1 MSTIASILSE
11 LLRSYLWNNPEALD
25 RSKLES
31 LTDNQWLE
39 LHQFALRQ
47 GVCAI
52 VLDAITEAKIALPRP
67 IKMRFISS
75 TDKIEKKYFNK
86 IKIAQKLNEIYSEHD
101 IKMMILKGIGLAKL
115 YPVPHHRPCSDIDI
129 WLFGK
134 QIEGD
139 KILSEKYNISI
150 SQAHHHHTV
159 FHING
164 EMVENHYDFI
174 EQHSRSSKAAIE
186 KHLKELSKH
195 DQHYSVNI
203 DGTDFYIPAPNLN
216 IFFLIMHSGAHF
228 AAEHISIRHLID
240 WALFLKHYSSDVD
253 WELFL
258 KSADKFGFRPF
269 LECLNSVC
277 ISLIGMPESLAVC
290 KMDNNET
297 VAKAIEDVILYKH
310 KRIPENFI
318 SGWIFR
324 IKRRFAN
331 SWKQKMVFSDSQ
343 FTAFCRS
350 FLTHIIHP
358 NMWRTSNNSH

>member
-1 MSTIASILSE
+1 MTIIASILSD
-11 LLRSYLWNNPEALD
+11 LLRSYLWNNPEDLD
-25 RSKLES
+25 HSKLES
-31 LTDNQWLE
+31 LSTEQWLE
-39 LHQFALRQ
+39 LHQLSLRQ

-52 VLDAITEAKIALPRP
+52 VLDAIMEAKIDIPRP

-75 TDKIEKKYFNK
+75 TDKIEKKYYK
-86 IKIAQKLNEIYSEHD
+86 KVKIAQKLKEIYSEHN
-101 IKMMILKGIGLAKL
+101 IKMMILKGIGLAQL

-139 KILSEKYNISI
+139 KILREKFNISI
-150 SQAHHHHTV
+150 SQSHHHHTV

-186 KHLKELSKH
+186 KHLKELSN
-195 DQHYSVNI
+195 QEQEYCVNI
-203 DGTDFYIPAPNLN
+203 DGTDFYIPDPNLN

-240 WALFLKHYSSDVD
+240 WALFLKHYSPEVN
-253 WELFL
+253 WELLL

-269 LECLNSVC
+269 LECMNSMC
-277 ISLIGMPESLAVC
+277 ITLIGMPESLAVC
-290 KMDNNET
+290 KMNNSEI
-297 VAKAIEDVILYKH
+297 VAKAVEDVVLYKY
-310 KRIPENFI
+310 KYIPENFI

-324 IKRRFAN
+324 IKRRFSN

-343 FTAFCRS
+343 FTAFFRA

-358 NMWRTSNNSH
+358 NLWRKK